1 MPESSRSIYNT
12 LKCLKP
18 MARLEFFLGR
28 NELARNLEGL
38 NGEIE
43 VSGQETRVFPIAKYL
58 A

>member
-1 MPESSRSIYNT
+1 
-12 LKCLKP
+12 
-18 MARLEFFLGR
+18 MAQQEFFLGR

-38 NGEIE
+38 NREIE